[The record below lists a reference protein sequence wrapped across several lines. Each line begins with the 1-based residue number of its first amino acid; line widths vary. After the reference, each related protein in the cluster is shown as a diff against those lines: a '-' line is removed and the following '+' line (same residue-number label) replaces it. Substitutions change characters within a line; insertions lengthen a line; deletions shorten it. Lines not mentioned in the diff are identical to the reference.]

1 MKVHLLI
8 SESIHDIG
16 EPLLESSVI
25 QSSALSA
32 STEDVSNEDLPLTFH
47 APAEN
52 PVKEYMEKS
61 VQTDEIKFLPGEVTI
76 EKQKINLYEEIKGDK
91 KLMNSYN
98 GLPNNK
104 LFLWVLS
111 LLDEKIFKSSK
122 LSKEEHLLLVLMKLK
137 LGLLHTDLAFR
148 FGLELCDVSR
158 IYSKWVKALSRAMK
172 FLIIWPDRQALRKN
186 LPRCFKNY
194 KNCVCIIDCS
204 EIKIERSFNLNSR
217 PQT

>member
-1 MKVHLLI
+1 M
-8 SESIHDIG
+8 
-16 EPLLESSVI
+16 I

-91 KLMNSYN
+91 KLMNSYT
-98 GLPNNK
+98 GLPNNE

-172 FLIIWPDRQALRKN
+172 FLITWPDRQALRKN
-186 LPRCFKNY
+186 LPRRFENY
-194 KNCVCIIDCS
+194 KNCVCIIGCS
-204 EIKIERSFNLNSR
+204 EIKSEINNSR
-217 PQT
+217 AQTWSNYKHSNTIKYLIGITPAGAVSC

>member
-1 MKVHLLI
+1 MSLSLPGKRSHDRNLPDYERSVFSFSKSHSRKRKASRDRYQSYLKRQENENSLTDN
-8 SESIHDIG
+8 ESIHDIG
-16 EPLLESSVI
+16 GPLLESSLI
-25 QSSALSA
+25 QSSTLSA
-32 STEDVSNEDLPLTFH
+32 STEDISNEDSSLAFH
-47 APAEN
+47 VSAQN
-52 PVKEYMEKS
+52 FVKEYMEKS

-98 GLPNNK
+98 GLPNNE

-158 IYSKWVKALSRAMK
+158 IY
-172 FLIIWPDRQALRKN
+172 
-186 LPRCFKNY
+186 
-194 KNCVCIIDCS
+194 
-204 EIKIERSFNLNSR
+204 IK
-217 PQT
+217 

>member
-1 MKVHLLI
+1 M
-8 SESIHDIG
+8 
-16 EPLLESSVI
+16 I

-91 KLMNSYN
+91 KLMSFYT
-98 GLPNNK
+98 GLTNNK

-111 LLDEKIFKSSK
+111 LLDKKIFKSSK

-137 LGLLHTDLAFR
+137 LGLLHTDLTFR

>member
-1 MKVHLLI
+1 
-8 SESIHDIG
+8 
-16 EPLLESSVI
+16 
-25 QSSALSA
+25 
-32 STEDVSNEDLPLTFH
+32 
-47 APAEN
+47 
-52 PVKEYMEKS
+52 
-61 VQTDEIKFLPGEVTI
+61 
-76 EKQKINLYEEIKGDK
+76 
-91 KLMNSYN
+91 
-98 GLPNNK
+98 
-104 LFLWVLS
+104 
-111 LLDEKIFKSSK
+111 
-122 LSKEEHLLLVLMKLK
+122 MKLK

-217 PQT
+217 AQTWSNYKHSNTIKYLIGIIPAGAVSFLSHGWGGRVSKEITLKSMGTAYLLIVGLQLQWLHVELDWKYHILQKEKHKCQEKKLMDLEKYQMYAYMLRKSLVD